1 MSAVLEITQLNN
13 GDIVLREAQ
22 DEGEPLLCIRFSD
35 EVRDMLGDEIVRV
48 AEAMID
54 AATEFLAEET
64 IPEQELPGPAPTIH

>member
-22 DEGEPLLCIRFSD
+22 DEGEPLLSIRFSD
-35 EVRDMLGDEIVRV
+35 EVRDMLGDEIVKV

-54 AATEFLAEET
+54 AATEFLAEEP
-64 IPEQELPGPAPTIH
+64 IFEQESPGPAPTIH